1 MARVLGKRLG
11 MSGVGPGVD
20 KDSRACYAPTMNEN
34 KVWKFV
40 GIVAG
45 GSFLAGMG
53 SMVALSN
60 MMGWF

>member
-1 MARVLGKRLG
+1 
-11 MSGVGPGVD
+11 
-20 KDSRACYAPTMNEN
+20 MNEN
-34 KVWKFV
+34 KVWKLI